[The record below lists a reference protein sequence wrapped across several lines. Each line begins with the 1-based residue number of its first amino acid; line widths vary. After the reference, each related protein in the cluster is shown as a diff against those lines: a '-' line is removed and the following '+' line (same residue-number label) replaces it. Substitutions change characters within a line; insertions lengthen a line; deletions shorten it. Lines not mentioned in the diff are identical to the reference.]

1 MGKMIKEFK
10 IKNKNVQV
18 FYESPQPRNL
28 PVIILNTFG
37 YDGKTVYNK
46 CKELK
51 CKEFILIAISG
62 LEWNNEMT
70 PWKAPNI
77 TKKAP
82 DFTGKADYYLQELEN
97 DIIPKI
103 EKTIKENYTISYYA
117 LAGYSLGGLFAL
129 YSAYKS
135 TKFTKTASISGSLW
149 YPNLLEYIK
158 RENLKPQIKKI
169 YFSLGTKE
177 KESKNKLLQTVEQ
190 NTKEIENILSTKT
203 NTIYEENEG
212 THFQNPELR
221 TAKGIKWL
229 LEEKKN

>member
-1 MGKMIKEFK
+1 MKLTIKEKMID
-10 IKNKNVQV
+10 I
-18 FYESPQPRNL
+18 FYPETKARKV
-28 PVIILNTFG
+28 PVVILNA
-37 YDGKTVYNK
+37 YGKEGESVW
-46 CKELK
+46 KECLQLHTK
-51 CKEFILIAISG
+51 DFILVAISNID
-62 LEWNNEMT
+62 WNNEMT

-77 TKKAP
+77 TKKVS
-82 DFTGKADYYLQELEN
+82 DFAGKADCYLQELEN

-103 EKTIKENYTISYYA
+103 EKIIKENYTISYYA

-135 TKFTKTASISGSLW
+135 TKFTKIASISGSLW

-158 RENLKPQIKKI
+158 KESLKPQMKKI
-169 YFSLGTKE
+169 YFSLGNKE

-190 NTKEIENILSTKT
+190 NTKEIEKILSTKI
-203 NTIYEENEG
+203 NTIYEENDG

-229 LEEKKN
+229 LEEKKD

>member
-1 MGKMIKEFK
+1 MKLMIKEK
-10 IKNKNVQV
+10 IIDI
-18 FYESPQPRNL
+18 FYPETKDRKV
-28 PVIILNTFG
+28 PVVILNT
-37 YDGKTVYNK
+37 YGKEGESVW
-46 CKELK
+46 KECLQLHTID
-51 CKEFILIAISG
+51 FILVAISNID
-62 LEWNNEMT
+62 WNNEMT

-82 DFTGKADYYLQELEN
+82 DFAGKADCYLQELEN

-135 TKFTKTASISGSLW
+135 TKFTKIASISGSLW
-149 YPNLLEYIK
+149 YPNILEYIK
-158 RENLKPQIKKI
+158 KENLKPQIKKI
-169 YFSLGTKE
+169 YFSLGNKE

-190 NTKEIENILSTKT
+190 NTKEIENVLSTKI
-203 NTIYEENEG
+203 NTIYEENDG
-212 THFQNPELR
+212 SHFQNPELR